1 MIEYF
6 AEYGLFLAK
15 SATVLLVVLV
25 VIAAIGNLA
34 MRQRRSGEHGRIEAR
49 RLNDSID
56 DMRDAL
62 RGELL
67 DAKALGKL
75 RKSEA
80 KEEKRRQKQQGKAQ
94 HKDKDK
100 AESDA
105 HRRRVWV
112 LDFDG
117 DMQASAVS
125 ALRNEVTAV
134 LTMAEQGDEVVA
146 RIESPGGMVHGYGLA
161 ASQLHRI
168 RAREGVSFTVAV
180 DMVAAS
186 GGYLMAC
193 IGEKILA
200 APFAVL
206 GSIGVVAQVPNVHRL
221 LKRHDVDVEILTA
234 GEYKRTLTV
243 FGENTDKGR
252 QKFVEELE
260 DVHAMFKDFVHEN
273 RPALDIDKV
282 ATGEAWHG
290 RRALELGLVDELMT
304 SDEYLVGACA
314 DADVIEVRWVEQRSP
329 VERLIQQ
336 STARLGEAVERV
348 LTRWRDR
355 STWTG

>member
-15 SATVLLVVLV
+15 SATVLIVVLFIV
-25 VIAAIGNLA
+25 AAIGNLA
-34 MRQRRSGEHGRIEAR
+34 IRQRRSGEHGRIEAR
-49 RLNDSID
+49 RLNHSIE

-75 RKSEA
+75 RKTEA
-80 KEEKRRQKQQGKAQ
+80 KETKRQQKQQQKQQQKADSEAR
-94 HKDKDK
+94 K
-100 AESDA
+100 
-105 HRRRVWV
+105 RRVWV

-117 DMQASAVS
+117 DMQASAVA

-168 RAREGVSFTVAV
+168 RAREGVALTVAV

-200 APFAVL
+200 APFAVV

-252 QKFVEELE
+252 QKFIEELE
-260 DVHAMFKDFVHEN
+260 DVHTMFKDFVHEN
-273 RPALDIDKV
+273 RPALEIDKV

-290 RRALELGLVDELMT
+290 RRALEVGLVDELMT
-304 SDEYLVGACA
+304 SDEYLVKACT